1 MAAKKELKEIKR
13 AIRYIKIARRLG
25 HVGFHALLG
34 SKNFDSEVTKTLE
47 NFCNWSEEDEKE
59 TDKIAEEFKKETEG
73 KTLEEQGKK
82 LKKIL
87 TIGGGIA
94 TGLGA
99 IGMAAYFLKKKGKN
113 TV

>member
-1 MAAKKELKEIKR
+1 MATKEELEEIKR
-13 AIRYIKIARRLG
+13 VIRYIKMARRLG
-25 HVGFHALLG
+25 HIGFHALLG
-34 SKNFDSEVTKTLE
+34 SKNFNNEVIKPLE

-59 TDKIAEEFKKETEG
+59 MDKIAEEFKKETEG
-73 KTLEEQGKK
+73 KTLEEQSRKI
-82 LKKIL
+82 KKIL

-99 IGMAAYFLKKKGKN
+99 IGLATYFLKKKGKN

>member
-1 MAAKKELKEIKR
+1 MIKP
-13 AIRYIKIARRLG
+13 
-25 HVGFHALLG
+25 
-34 SKNFDSEVTKTLE
+34 LE

-59 TDKIAEEFKKETEG
+59 MDKIAEEFKKETEG
-73 KTLEEQGKK
+73 KTLEETGGK

-87 TIGGGIA
+87 MIGGGIA

-99 IGMAAYFLKKKGKN
+99 IGAAAYFLKKKGGN

>member
-1 MAAKKELKEIKR
+1 MTPKEELKEIKR
-13 AIRYIKIARRLG
+13 AIRYIKIARKLG
-25 HVGFHALLG
+25 HIGFHALLG
-34 SKNFDSEVTKTLE
+34 SKNFNNEVIKPLE

-59 TDKIAEEFKKETEG
+59 MDKIAEEFKKETEG
-73 KTLEEQGKK
+73 KTLEETGGK

-87 TIGGGIA
+87 MIGGGIA

-99 IGMAAYFLKKKGKN
+99 IGAAAYFLKKKGGN